1 MHRHHPCQNHHC
13 ATQPSMVRD
22 TSQTE
27 SSGGSE
33 NEPGS
38 PKHFNW
44 SDTLKT
50 LHTALRPAAKTTKLS
65 ETLETLIPHEL
76 GDPFSGNNPLHLQ
89 IHHGLVNILGF
100 FPIRRPGSLDFDGA
114 WLFGYGIG
122 IHLLQAKDHPC
133 NIPRMKEINPKDN
146 HISFQASMGAV
157 EKKLEEMEIE
167 YVRATVEE
175 GGIKVDQLFFHDPD
189 GFMVEICNCDIL
201 PMIPLASDM
210 VRSCSRM
217 NLQMLQ

>member
-1 MHRHHPCQNHHC
+1 MRRHHPRQNHHR

-22 TSQTE
+22 TNQTE
-27 SSGGSE
+27 PSGGSE

-38 PKHFNW
+38 PTYESTVSNLA
-44 SDTLKT
+44 TG
-50 LHTALRPAAKTTKLS
+50 
-65 ETLETLIPHEL
+65 E
-76 GDPFSGNNPLHLQ
+76 PFSGKNPLHLQ

-122 IHLLQAKDHPC
+122 IHLLQVKDPC
-133 NIPRMKEINPKDN
+133 NIPRKKEINPKDN

-175 GGIKVDQLFFHDPD
+175 GGIKVDQLLFHDPD

-217 NLQMLQ
+217 NLQMLQQRQIHQIVKQDSAFPSGHTKIQNTIV